1 MTPLQPLFPRQKVPS
16 LEVPTVGGGRW
27 QLSAQAP
34 EHFTLIV
41 FYRGFHCPVCAA
53 YVGDLEKKLGEFA
66 KRGVN
71 VVAISSDTQER
82 AEQAKEAWGLENLTV
97 GYNLEL
103 TKAREWG
110 LYISTSRGVTSTGV
124 EEPALFSEP
133 ALYLVRPDG
142 TLYFGSV
149 QTMPFARPNFREVL
163 SAIDFV
169 LGKGYPARGEV
180 VDNEA
185 GDIEAGNI
193 EARAQRA

>member
-1 MTPLQPLFPRQKVPS
+1 MTSLTPLFPRQNVPI
-16 LEVPTVGGGRW
+16 LEVSTVGGGRW
-27 QLSAQAP
+27 QLSAQTP

-53 YVGDLEKKLGEFA
+53 YLGDLEKKLPEFE

-71 VVAISSDTQER
+71 VVTVSSDTRER
-82 AEQAKEAWGLENLTV
+82 AEKAKEAWSLENLTV
-97 GYNLEL
+97 GYGLDL
-103 TKAREWG
+103 QKAREWG
-110 LYISTSRGVTSTGV
+110 LYISTSRGMASTGV

-169 LGKGYPARGEV
+169 LAKDYPARGEV
-180 VDNEA
+180 I
-185 GDIEAGNI
+185 DIEA
-193 EARAQRA
+193 EAKVEA